1 MLLLALIASTPSR
14 IAKDALL
21 IPFGV
26 ALSST
31 VFHIIYVLAFACRYG
46 YNQQT
51 DTPTF
56 ADRSASSVSFQ
67 EIRVRVKGHGGWP
80 IYAFAVGRLIGCI
93 LLFALSDPSILRVG
107 AEINASQ
114 SASLLRIPPIGR
126 PDRLLSEEP
135 LSKLA
140 PVISTQTIS
149 GRSDSGPPR
158 AALRA

>member
-14 IAKDALL
+14 IAKDTLL

-93 LLFALSDPSILRVG
+93 LLFALSATTLHRHLSLGSVVANPALVLLQYPETFMTLTYVRRIFYHLIYNSI
-107 AEINASQ
+107 
-114 SASLLRIPPIGR
+114 
-126 PDRLLSEEP
+126 
-135 LSKLA
+135 K
-140 PVISTQTIS
+140 VISFTRLS
-149 GRSDSGPPR
+149 CPLPR
-158 AALRA
+158 W